1 MPGKQIR
8 FSRDLSFPRYRAIS
22 LLLGLYLLNNWIVTA
37 NKPVTLSRRSR
48 YIVPTDALEGVVTER
63 RSILDS
69 RRQFGRSVP
78 SRFHKK
84 PPCERRVTLPRERRG
99 HDSDDP
105 ASPVS
110 TTLRTQD
117 RTDRSAD
124 RRRAKRYTRID
135 ARVGGSLPEIAGS
148 RGTRPALPRFQVD
161 KSAELFSPCR
171 LPSHRCIF
179 I

>member
-99 HDSDDP
+99 HD
-105 ASPVS
+105 
-110 TTLRTQD
+110 
-117 RTDRSAD
+117 
-124 RRRAKRYTRID
+124 YTRID